1 MKEEILYFDKKTSY
15 SNLTKRERN
24 GLYSLR
30 DDASIIF
37 KEADKGSDFVE
48 WDRENYWVE
57 AKKQFYDREV
67 YQELRGDVKSP
78 LDKTIKKV
86 IKNRGD
92 ICHEILG
99 YPSVNNSKLGR
110 FYLLHNIHKQL
121 HDVLGRPVISNSGVY
136 TTNICSFI
144 EYHLKPLA
152 QNVKSYIKDT
162 NDFLCKLFSLRPLPE
177 DVIQFSIDNV
187 GLYPTIPH
195 DEGLITIR
203 KALDFRKDKIIFFQ
217 E

>member
-1 MKEEILYFDKKTSY
+1 MI
-15 SNLTKRERN
+15 R
-24 GLYSLR
+24 
-30 DDASIIF
+30 
-37 KEADKGSDFVE
+37 
-48 WDRENYWVE
+48 
-57 AKKQFYDREV
+57 
-67 YQELRGDVKSP
+67 
-78 LDKTIKKV
+78 
-86 IKNRGD
+86 NRGD
-92 ICHEILG
+92 ISHETLG

-121 HDVLGRPVISNSGVY
+121 HNVLGRPVISNSGIY
-136 TTNICSFI
+136 TTNISPLLSI
-144 EYHLKPLA
+144 ILNHLPKTLSRTL
-152 QNVKSYIKDT
+152 KRY
-162 NDFLCKLFSLRPLPE
+162 NDFLCKLISLRPLPE